1 MKVYVHN
8 RGIILAGK
16 AWEVRE
22 KLKQYSRQYVLVKD
36 WIESQNDINC

>member
-8 RGIILAGK
+8 RGIILTGK

-36 WIESQNDINC
+36 WVESQNNIK

>member
-8 RGIILAGK
+8 RGIILTGK

-36 WIESQNDINC
+36 WVESQKNIK

>member
-1 MKVYVHN
+1 MKVYVHS
-8 RGIILAGK
+8 RGIILTGK

-36 WIESQNDINC
+36 WVESQNNIK

>member
-8 RGIILAGK
+8 RGIIMTGK

-36 WIESQNDINC
+36 WVESQNNIK

>member
-8 RGIILAGK
+8 RGIILTGK
-16 AWEVRE
+16 SWEVRE

-36 WIESQNDINC
+36 WVESQNNIK

>member
-8 RGIILAGK
+8 RGIILTGK

-36 WIESQNDINC
+36 WIESQNNIK

>member
-1 MKVYVHN
+1 MKVYVHK
-8 RGIILAGK
+8 RGIILTGK

-36 WIESQNDINC
+36 WVESQNNIK

>member
-8 RGIILAGK
+8 RGIILTGK

-36 WIESQNDINC
+36 WVESQNILK

>member
-8 RGIILAGK
+8 RGVILTGK

-36 WIESQNDINC
+36 WVESQNNIK